1 MMPRLD
7 EADVLNGDIEA
18 LISPYLTANLW
29 VSRSFPLIFD
39 LDIMLTR
46 RKWCRCLPSI
56 KELLHFQSGSTDAP
70 PQTP

>member
-29 VSRSFPLIFD
+29 VSRSFPLIFNLRHHAD
-39 LDIMLTR
+39 
-46 RKWCRCLPSI
+46 
-56 KELLHFQSGSTDAP
+56 
-70 PQTP
+70 TPKVV